1 MRKLILIII
10 SCFLLSGCWDEVLYK
25 ELTISPL
32 AGLDGDP
39 GKITAYFS
47 YPTVSEGNVTYSTT
61 EGSGLSLRDARNN
74 AFTHTD
80 EMLDVSQLEVFLISA
95 DAAAKSNLYN
105 YIEVLYRAPR
115 TRLGGRA
122 AIVEEETSK
131 HFEIAETL
139 PGNAPDFYKG
149 LLETSIKFSIIPDY
163 NIQQMGKLLTDEGMD
178 IALPSIRLS
187 KETGFPEVSGVALFN
202 REEFSGDY
210 LDLKES
216 RILTV
221 LQKKGRKKNAQF
233 TYEWKKDGVK
243 YPITVEHSGLK
254 RKWDITNEKIEATY
268 KFKFAIEEFAY
279 AHLDKKAIMDDI
291 EKFLS
296 KELTKDFQKVIN
308 KLQEAKSDAVGFG
321 QNVRAFHQGLWDKG
335 NWQDTFSEMDIKINV
350 EAKIVR
356 TGILD

>member
-1 MRKLILIII
+1 MRKLFFVLI

-25 ELTISPL
+25 ELTIAPL
-32 AGLDGDP
+32 AGLDGEP

-47 YPTVSEGNVTYSTT
+47 FPTVTEGSATYSTT
-61 EGSGLSLRDARNN
+61 EGHGLSLRAARND

-95 DAAAKSNLYN
+95 DAAKSDLYN

-115 TRLGGRA
+115 TRLSGRV
-122 AIVEEETSK
+122 AIAEEQVSN
-131 HFEIAETL
+131 HFEIAEKL

-149 LLETSIKFSIIPDY
+149 LLETSIRFSIIPDY
-163 NIQQMGKLLTDEGMD
+163 NLQLTGKLLFDEGMD
-178 IALPSIRLS
+178 VALPSIRLS

-202 REEFSGDY
+202 RKEFSGHY

-216 RILTV
+216 RILTI
-221 LQKKGRKKNAQF
+221 LQKKGQKKYAQF
-233 TYEWKKDGVK
+233 TYEWEKDDVK
-243 YPITVEHSGLK
+243 YPITVEYSGLK
-254 RKWDITNEKIEATY
+254 RKWNITNDKIEATY
-268 KFKFAIEEFAY
+268 KLKFAVEEFSY
-279 AHLDKKAIMDDI
+279 SHLDKKDIVDDI

-321 QNVRAFHQGLWDKG
+321 QSVRAFHPRLWNKG
-335 NWQDTFSEMDIKINV
+335 KWQDTFSELDIKVNV
-350 EAKIVR
+350 EAEIVR